1 MSVFRLKQKILIF
14 KAVKRTY
21 NIMLPKISF
30 LIPIYFKR
38 HLSFYQEMLFGFD
51 YLEIAMAI
59 TYHLVDDNLDNL
71 IITQVHTLLKN
82 ISIYLNLKMNF
93 IIFFWLV
100 FMEWIWTLK
109 SWKPFFIQVKCKCIQ
124 FWWKNYDVIRAKLD
138 PKILMFARNYVDCF
152 FE

>member
-1 MSVFRLKQKILIF
+1 
-14 KAVKRTY
+14 
-21 NIMLPKISF
+21 MLPKISF
-30 LIPIYFKR
+30 LIPIYFER
-38 HLSFYQEMLFGFD
+38 HLGFYQEMLFGFD

-59 TYHLVDDNLDNL
+59 TYHLVDDNLDYL

-109 SWKPFFIQVKCKCIQ
+109 S
-124 FWWKNYDVIRAKLD
+124 
-138 PKILMFARNYVDCF
+138 
-152 FE
+152 

>member
-38 HLSFYQEMLFGFD
+38 HLGFYQEMLFGFD

-59 TYHLVDDNLDNL
+59 AYHLVDDNLDNL

-109 SWKPFFIQVKCKCIQ
+109 S
-124 FWWKNYDVIRAKLD
+124 
-138 PKILMFARNYVDCF
+138 
-152 FE
+152 